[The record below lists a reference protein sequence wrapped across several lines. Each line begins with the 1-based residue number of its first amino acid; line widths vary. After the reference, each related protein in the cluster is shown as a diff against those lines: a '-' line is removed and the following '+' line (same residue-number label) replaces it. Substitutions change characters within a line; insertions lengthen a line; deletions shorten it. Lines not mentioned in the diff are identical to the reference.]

1 MDNSKL
7 IKLWE
12 IKIIELE
19 RKIKELNN
27 RQLNKQQDI
36 AFKNLSNDLEQTRT
50 KINLFKSFPETY
62 CSISVSDISREGIK
76 YLDNPNISI
85 GNKLI
90 YIEKRKESLKKIQ
103 KNSKCIIRYILLLKL
118 DKILFLL
125 RFHSVPLVASLPR
138 LFIAV

>member
-1 MDNSKL
+1 M
-7 IKLWE
+7 
-12 IKIIELE
+12 
-19 RKIKELNN
+19 
-27 RQLNKQQDI
+27 
-36 AFKNLSNDLEQTRT
+36 EQTST
-50 KINLFKSFPETY
+50 QINLFKSFPETY

-85 GNKLI
+85 ENKLI

-125 RFHSVPLVASLPR
+125 RFNSVPLVASLPR

>member
-50 KINLFKSFPETY
+50 KINLFKSFPETD

-85 GNKLI
+85 ENKLI

-103 KNSKCIIRYILLLKL
+103 KNSKCIIRYILL
-118 DKILFLL
+118 
-125 RFHSVPLVASLPR
+125 
-138 LFIAV
+138 

>member
-50 KINLFKSFPETY
+50 KINLFKSFPETD
-62 CSISVSDISREGIK
+62 CSISVSYISREGIK

-103 KNSKCIIRYILLLKL
+103 KNSKCIIGYILLFKL
-118 DKILFLL
+118 NKILFLL